1 MPWLAALAQLIH
13 LLAAGLVAL
22 FCLFLF
28 LVIGLAGQSELFSS
42 AGAAG
47 LAFATVLAIIF
58 LLPRYLQPLSRLGFR
73 LHRPLNLLYPALY
86 SGGFWLLNGLRL
98 WFLALAFAPS
108 SPELPLYLTWAG
120 AVTTILAAFFFFV
133 PLGLGVV
140 EASLAWWL
148 AQVLPWPQVLA
159 VVALNRLVR
168 TLNDLFFFTLALR
181 LLKPRKSDI

>member
-1 MPWLAALAQLIH
+1 
-13 LLAAGLVAL
+13 
-22 FCLFLF
+22 
-28 LVIGLAGQSELFSS
+28 
-42 AGAAG
+42 
-47 LAFATVLAIIF
+47 
-58 LLPRYLQPLSRLGFR
+58 
-73 LHRPLNLLYPALY
+73 
-86 SGGFWLLNGLRL
+86 
-98 WFLALAFAPS
+98 
-108 SPELPLYLTWAG
+108 LTWAG